1 MSDRAPPESG
11 GELRRRLRQQQ
22 LISAFGR
29 EALRGPEL
37 APLLQE
43 AACVAAE
50 GLGTDL
56 AKVLQHLPGES
67 ALLIVAAVGWQSEVV
82 GIIRFGADL
91 GSPAGYALQ
100 TGAPVISN
108 HLGREGRFRTP
119 QLMRDH
125 GVRRAVNVLIRG
137 EAGAPPFG
145 VLEVDSRDAAEAF
158 SESDVDFLQALAN
171 VVGLAIDRDRD
182 RRDRDLL
189 TREAHH
195 RVKNS
200 LQIAQTLLRLQL
212 REVED
217 PEARRQL
224 EQAARRI
231 MTIGAVHERLFSG
244 PAIGQVA
251 VGTYLRGLMEDLRSS
266 IGMQDGDRPLELHVS
281 ARSEMAVWDGD
292 RVTNLGLVATELVTN
307 AFKYGRGPVVVALD
321 VQPDG
326 AGTMTVTDGGDGPAR
341 DFEKRRGG
349 GLGMRILATLLRG
362 GGLTPEWLPGGGFR
376 FIARLPA
383 PPGAGAEKGLPG
395 SGPDEGLPGSG
406 PDAAPPGVRQ

>member
-1 MSDRAPPESG
+1 MSAGIRTEGG
-11 GELRRRLRQQQ
+11 GELYTRLRQQQ

-29 EALRGPEL
+29 EALRGQGLKE
-37 APLLQE
+37 LLQE
-43 AACVAAE
+43 ASRIAAE
-50 GLGTDL
+50 GLGTSL
-56 AKVLQHLPGES
+56 AKVLQHIPAEG
-67 ALLIVAAVGWQSEVV
+67 ALKIVAGVGWRADVIGVV
-82 GIIRFGADL
+82 RFGTDL
-91 GSPAGYALQ
+91 ESPAGFALR

-108 HLGREGRFRTP
+108 HLGGEGRFRTP
-119 QLMRDH
+119 RLMVEH

-145 VLEVDSRDAAEAF
+145 VLEVDSRDPSEDF

-217 PEARRQL
+217 PEARLQL

-244 PAIGQVA
+244 PAIGQVS
-251 VGTYLRGLMEDLRSS
+251 VGTYLRGLVEDLRNSL
-266 IGMQDGDRPLELHVS
+266 GVGEGGRPLELELT
-281 ARSEMAVWDGD
+281 ALGEMAVWDGD
-292 RVTNLGLVATELVTN
+292 RVTTLGLVVTELVTN
-307 AFKYGRGPVVVALD
+307 AFKYGRGGVLIRLDIAALD
-321 VQPDG
+321 
-326 AGTMTVTDGGDGPAR
+326 GTGTLVVEDGGEGPPEGY
-341 DFEKRRGG
+341 DQVRGR

-362 GGLTPEWLPGGGFR
+362 GALVPEWPDGGRFR
-376 FIARLPA
+376 FVATLPPAVSA
-383 PPGAGAEKGLPG
+383 P
-395 SGPDEGLPGSG
+395 SS
-406 PDAAPPGVRQ
+406 

>member
-1 MSDRAPPESG
+1 MSDIGRPESG

-29 EALRGPEL
+29 EALRGQDL
-37 APLLQE
+37 DGLLQD
-43 AACVAAE
+43 AAQAASE
-50 GLGTDL
+50 GLGTSL
-56 AKVLQHLPGES
+56 AKVLQHIPAENC
-67 ALLIVAAVGWQSEVV
+67 LLIVAGVGWGKDVV
-82 GIIRFGADL
+82 GVVRFGTDL
-91 GSPAGYALQ
+91 ASPAGFALR

-108 HLGREGRFRTP
+108 HLGGEGRFRTP
-119 QLMRDH
+119 QLMVEH

-145 VLEVDSRDAAEAF
+145 VLEVDSRDEEEEF
-158 SESDVDFLQALAN
+158 SESDVDFLQSLAN

-217 PEARRQL
+217 PEARVQL

-251 VGTYLRGLMEDLRSS
+251 VATYLRGLVEDLRSS
-266 IGMQDGDRPLELHVS
+266 LGVGEGGRPLALEVTP
-281 ARSEMAVWDGD
+281 ASETAVWDGD
-292 RVTNLGLVATELVTN
+292 RVTTLGLVATELVTN
-307 AFKYGRGPVVVALD
+307 AYKYGRDGVMVRLDIAAL
-321 VQPDG
+321 DG
-326 AGTMTVTDGGDGPAR
+326 AGVLVVEDGGDGPPEGYDQVKGR
-341 DFEKRRGG
+341 
-349 GLGMRILATLLRG
+349 GLGMRILSTLLRG
-362 GGLTPEWLPGGGFR
+362 GGLVAERPAGGRFR
-376 FIARLPA
+376 FVATLSPA
-383 PPGAGAEKGLPG
+383 PSPGA
-395 SGPDEGLPGSG
+395 
-406 PDAAPPGVRQ
+406 

>member
-1 MSDRAPPESG
+1 MSGQLTAEAS

-29 EALRGPEL
+29 EALRGEDL
-37 APLLQE
+37 DTLLQE
-43 AACVAAE
+43 AARMAAE
-50 GLGTDL
+50 GLGTSL
-56 AKVLQHLPGES
+56 AKVLQHIAGEG
-67 ALLIVAAVGWQSEVV
+67 ALLIVAGVGWREGVV
-82 GIIRFGADL
+82 GVIKFGTDL
-91 GSPAGYALQ
+91 ASPAGFALR

-108 HLGREGRFRTP
+108 HLGGEGRFRTP
-119 QLMRDH
+119 QLMVEH

-137 EAGAPPFG
+137 EAGAAPFG
-145 VLEVDSRDAAEAF
+145 VLEVDSRDEEEDF
-158 SESDVDFLQALAN
+158 SDSDVDFLQALAN

-217 PEARRQL
+217 PEARLQL

-251 VGTYLRGLMEDLRSS
+251 VGTYLRGLVQDLRNSLGVGSS
-266 IGMQDGDRPLELHVS
+266 ERPLELEVTE
-281 ARSEMAVWDGD
+281 AGEAAIWDGD
-292 RVTNLGLVATELVTN
+292 RVTTLGLVVTELVTN
-307 AFKYGRGPVVVALD
+307 AYKYGRDGVLVRLD
-321 VQPDG
+321 IGELDG
-326 AGTMTVTDGGDGPAR
+326 AGTLTVEDGGDGPPEGYDQVKGR
-341 DFEKRRGG
+341 
-349 GLGMRILATLLRG
+349 GLGMRIMSTLLRG
-362 GGLTPEWLPGGGFR
+362 GGLVAARPPGERFR
-376 FIARLPA
+376 FTATLA
-383 PPGAGAEKGLPG
+383 PPPIAMPG
-395 SGPDEGLPGSG
+395 
-406 PDAAPPGVRQ
+406 Q

>member
-1 MSDRAPPESG
+1 MSDQMTVG
-11 GELRRRLRQQQ
+11 TGYELRRRLRQQQ

-37 APLLQE
+37 ETLLQE
-43 AACVAAE
+43 AARMAAE
-50 GLGTDL
+50 GLQTTMS
-56 AKVLQHLPGES
+56 KVLQHIPGEGT
-67 ALLIVAAVGWQSEVV
+67 LLIVAGIGWRDGVV
-82 GIIRFGADL
+82 GIIKFGTDIA
-91 GSPAGYALQ
+91 SPAGFALR

-108 HLGREGRFRTP
+108 HLGGEGRFRTP
-119 QLMRDH
+119 QLMVEH

-145 VLEVDSRDAAEAF
+145 VLEVDSRDEEEDF

-171 VVGLAIDRDRD
+171 VVGLAIDRERD

-217 PEARRQL
+217 PEARLQL

-251 VGTYLRGLMEDLRSS
+251 VGTYLRGLIEDLRSS
-266 IGMQDGDRPLELHVS
+266 LGVGDSERPLELEL
-281 ARSEMAVWDGD
+281 SEAGEAEIWDGD
-292 RVTNLGLVATELVTN
+292 RVTTLGLVVTELVTN
-307 AFKYGRGPVVVALD
+307 AFKYGRDGVVVRLEIGGL
-321 VQPDG
+321 DG
-326 AGTMTVTDGGDGPAR
+326 AGTLTVEDGGDGPPEGYDQVKGR
-341 DFEKRRGG
+341 
-349 GLGMRILATLLRG
+349 GLGMRIMSTLLRG
-362 GGLTPEWLPGGGFR
+362 GGLVAERPKGGRFR
-376 FIARLPA
+376 FVATLA
-383 PPGAGAEKGLPG
+383 PPAIATPG
-395 SGPDEGLPGSG
+395 
-406 PDAAPPGVRQ
+406 Q